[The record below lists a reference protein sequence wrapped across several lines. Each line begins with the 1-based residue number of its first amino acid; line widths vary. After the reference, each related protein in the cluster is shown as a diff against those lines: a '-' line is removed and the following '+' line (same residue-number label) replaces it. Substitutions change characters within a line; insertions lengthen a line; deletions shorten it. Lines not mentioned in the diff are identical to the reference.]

1 MTTRDY
7 SKQADDDNEQ
17 MEALRLWATLHPQ
30 EMRRTRRKETLVWA
44 MTGLVFLLIFT
55 AWLTWAWAV
64 GPVG

>member
-1 MTTRDY
+1 MTNLNSLNDED
-7 SKQADDDNEQ
+7 AEQ
-17 MEALRLWATLHPQ
+17 MEALRLWATLYPQ

-44 MTGLVFLLIFT
+44 MTGLVFLLIFA